1 MRLRCFAAPEPRRPL
16 VLQAVPH
23 CDVGGKMRIELR
35 SLQLPA
41 SKPCEHCD
49 ATVKVSWYE
58 RDDGKTIRLCR
69 VCRLRAA
76 VK

>member
-1 MRLRCFAAPEPRRPL
+1 
-16 VLQAVPH
+16 
-23 CDVGGKMRIELR
+23 MRIELR